1 MRLFHII
8 NELDSDSALK
18 SDIRDMIF
26 VAKGRNLLS
35 LDFNKLIKNLTDM
48 NHSIDDEYL
57 RTILK
62 EIPAVKDVQGN
73 EIVLDTEADVID
85 MSAERQDELGD
96 RVQDMAND
104 NAMAGVKDDLV

>member
-1 MRLFHII
+1 MRLHNII

-26 VAKGRNLLS
+26 VAKGRNFLS

-62 EIPAVKDVQGN
+62 EITYRHRIQSQN
-73 EIVLDTEADVID
+73 HFLLH
-85 MSAERQDELGD
+85 SS
-96 RVQDMAND
+96 
-104 NAMAGVKDDLV
+104 